1 MNGDFKVSMRHLAG
15 AVNIVTAG
23 TGAEASGLTATAV
36 CSLSMAPPR
45 LLVCLNR
52 SGATCAALLAAH
64 AFCVNV
70 LGTDA
75 LALAETFAGRT
86 GLSGA
91 EKFASCGW
99 IADEGHPPRLA
110 DAIAAIRC
118 SVHSVQLVGTHA
130 IVVGDVEA
138 VWNRPDAQPLVY
150 HDQSFR
156 TLCALD

>member
-1 MNGDFKVSMRHLAG
+1 
-15 AVNIVTAG
+15 
-23 TGAEASGLTATAV
+23 
-36 CSLSMAPPR
+36 MAPPR

-91 EKFASCGW
+91 EKFMSYGW
-99 IADEGHPPRLA
+99 IADEGHPRALPMPSPRSLFG
-110 DAIAAIRC
+110 
-118 SVHSVQLVGTHA
+118 SSVQLVGTHA